1 MQNYQELL
9 GETFDQMTEIGSGGG
24 GTVFRAHHKRLDK
37 EVVLKKIH
45 TNQLKTINRRAELD
59 ILKNL
64 KNNYIPQ
71 IIDFIEYGDA
81 VYTVMEYIPGQSFA
95 QLLKQNVRFSQ
106 KDVVKWMRQLCEVV
120 DYLHSQK
127 PPIIHCDIKPANVML
142 TPQGDICLID
152 FNISGV
158 KTEEGI
164 ASIGYSDGYAP
175 VEQFA
180 VVAGRFAKKGQE
192 KSQGSQGGQGYDP
205 TEVIGGQGYDQTEL
219 VGSKGYDQTEL
230 VGGQGYDRTELVGG
244 QGYDRTELVG
254 SQGYDRTELVGSKG
268 YDQTELVGG
277 QGYDRTELVGSQGY
291 DRTELVGGQG
301 YDQTELVGS
310 QGYDRT
316 ELVGSQNYDGT
327 VIESG
332 STDKMGMTSYGA
344 AAQSVRYNG
353 GGTVPGMTA
362 SAAGTNTRSRIR
374 SMSDAD
380 WESAVQVAA
389 YVGSGLMID
398 ERTDIYSVGATLY
411 HILCGVKPQPFY
423 RQQIPVKQINEN
435 VSDSIAYVIEKA
447 MALKPADRFKNSGQ
461 LLKTV
466 RNMGTVDKRY
476 KALSRRQLAAAFLT
490 GILTIAS
497 AFCVSFGISAMAK
510 EEKEL
515 YRTYIEEMEE
525 ARENREYDKVTAGYE
540 KAVALMEGEAEAY
553 FEMAMAYYEQRQYE
567 EAIDFL
573 SREVYTN
580 AAMSLEDGYGR
591 FYFITASCYFE
602 LEDYNAA
609 ISYYERAVVRQSDE
623 VAYYRD
629 YVVALAR
636 NGQIEEAE
644 AVLREAA
651 QKEVSADV
659 MSLLNGEIALLRND
673 YQKCETDLLDC
684 IRDTDDAYVMLRA
697 YSKLDEAYELVYQG
711 TEQYDK
717 RIGLLTEALNTLP
730 SEYQITLMERL
741 AQVYIDYSD
750 VKERDYYCESAIAL
764 FRQMEDGGYATFTA
778 RYNVAVLY
786 EKMGRYEEAYAQL
799 NVLLDRY
806 PDNYVL
812 YKRMAFLE
820 LDIQAAKANEE
831 RDYHEFEA
839 CYKNALELYGTHAGG
854 EDMEMLSLQQLY
866 DDVVTNG
873 WL

>member
-9 GETFDQMTEIGSGGG
+9 DDTFDQMTEIGSGGG

-45 TNQLKTINRRAELD
+45 TNQLKTINSRAELD

-95 QLLKQNVRFSQ
+95 QLLKQNIRFSQ
-106 KDVVKWMRQLCEVV
+106 KDAVKWMRQLCEVV

-142 TPQGDICLID
+142 TPQGNICLID
-152 FNISGV
+152 FNISGL

-180 VVAGRFAKKGQE
+180 VVARRSAE
-192 KSQGSQGGQGYDP
+192 KRQGGQSYDR
-205 TEVIGGQGYDQTEL
+205 TEL
-219 VGSKGYDQTEL
+219 VY
-230 VGGQGYDRTELVGG
+230 GQSYDRTELVGG
-244 QGYDRTELVG
+244 QSYDRTELVDG
-254 SQGYDRTELVGSKG
+254 QSYDRTELV
-268 YDQTELVGG
+268 DG
-277 QGYDRTELVGSQGY
+277 QSYDRTELVN
-291 DRTELVGGQG
+291 GQNSG
-301 YDQTELVGS
+301 QAKA
-310 QGYDRT
+310 
-316 ELVGSQNYDGT
+316 
-327 VIESG
+327 ESG
-332 STDKMGMTSYGA
+332 GT
-344 AAQSVRYNG
+344 AAQSVRYNDG
-353 GGTVPGMTA
+353 GIASGTTA
-362 SAAGTNTRSRIR
+362 SAARINSGSRMR

-380 WESAVQVAA
+380 WASAMQVAA

-423 RQQIPVKQINEN
+423 RQQVPIKQISEN
-435 VSDSIAYVIEKA
+435 ISDSVAYVIEKA
-447 MALKPADRFKNSGQ
+447 MALKPADRFKSSEQ

-476 KALSRRQLAAAFLT
+476 KALSRRQLAAAFLI

-510 EEKEL
+510 EDKEL

-525 ARENREYDKVTAGYE
+525 ARENREYDKVTASYE
-540 KAVALMEGEAEAY
+540 KAVALMEGETEAY

-573 SREVYTN
+573 SRKVYTN

-602 LEDYNAA
+602 LGDYNAA

-623 VAYYRD
+623 MAYYRD

-659 MSLLNGEIALLRND
+659 MSLLNGEIALLQND

-684 IRDTDDAYVMLRA
+684 IRDTKDAYVMLRA
-697 YSKLDEAYELVYQG
+697 YSKLDEAYGLVYQD
-711 TEQYDK
+711 TEQYDR
-717 RIGLLTEALNTLP
+717 RIGLLAEALDALP
-730 SEYQITLMERL
+730 AEYQITLMERL

-750 VKERDYYCESAIAL
+750 VKDRDYYCESAIAL
-764 FRQMEDGGYATFTA
+764 FRQMEDRGYATFTA
-778 RYNVAVLY
+778 RYNVVVLY

-799 NVLLDRY
+799 NVLLDGY

-831 RDYHEFEA
+831 RDYHEFEV
-839 CYKNALELYGTHAGG
+839 CYKKALELYGNDAGG
-854 EDMEMLSLQQLY
+854 GDMEMLSLRQLY
-866 DDVVTNG
+866 DDVVING